1 MRRRP
6 SGLLDRPHAFEIVI
20 GANFRTENMDD
31 DIARIDEHPI
41 ARSETV
47 DRPCAITRFLES
59 AGEVFGNRADMPL
72 RPAIGDD
79 DPVCERRATRKLD
92 CHHVFRLVVVE

>member
-1 MRRRP
+1 
-6 SGLLDRPHAFEIVI
+6 
-20 GANFRTENMDD
+20 MDD